1 MPQPTSTLI
10 QLFREIVSVRY
21 AKKAAIMWRDRILAG
36 ETQNLADVLGRG
48 TPTTT
53 HDPVCI
59 HSLGIHMVCPH
70 HFTVSFGHANIA
82 YIPGDRMV
90 GFGRLSA
97 LAHAA
102 TARIILQE
110 DATAS
115 IADTLMETLGC
126 RAAACVI
133 KAEHPC
139 HRLSHPSAHRSTA
152 TTQAVRGPASL
163 QRTLRALLAQQS

>member
-1 MPQPTSTLI
+1 M
-10 QLFREIVSVRY
+10 
-21 AKKAAIMWRDRILAG
+21 MWHDHILVG
-36 ETQNLADVLGRG
+36 ETHNLADVLGRG
-48 TPTTT
+48 IRTKIA
-53 HDPVCI
+53 DPVCI
-59 HSLGIHMVCPH
+59 SQLGIHMVCPH
-70 HFTVSFGHANIA
+70 HFTVSFGYASIA

-102 TARIILQE
+102 TARIVLQE

-115 IADTLMETLGC
+115 IVDTLMETLGC

-139 HRLSHPSAHRSTA
+139 HRLSHPSAHRSQA
-152 TTQAVRGPASL
+152 TTQAVRGPGSL
-163 QRTLRALLAQQS
+163 QRILRELLTQS